1 MTMPEIAEAE
11 RTALPAVAARNIS
24 KRYGGTW
31 ALADVSLEV
40 WPGTVHALLGE
51 NGAGKSTLVKI
62 LAGAV
67 RPDEGE
73 VLIGGQPVALTSPAE
88 ARRSG
93 IAVVHQELSLFPAL
107 RVVSNVYAG
116 NEPHDRFGLALWP
129 FMQEE
134 LKRTLAEVG
143 WSIPLDREVGSL
155 TLAEQQMVEIVRAFH
170 FRSDLL
176 LLDEPN
182 SALTEQ
188 ESEALYDAIRRFR
201 ARRQAFLLVSH
212 RIDEVLKIADHVT
225 ILRDGKVVHSAPAV
239 ELTVREAI
247 RLMVGTTAAPAVRAV
262 SGAKLAG
269 PLRLDAVGI
278 RAGRLADLSLKVHA
292 GEIVGVAGLE
302 GSGIQDLFDVLFGTR
317 PLEAGELI
325 LDGAPYRPRS
335 PADAIRRSVA
345 SIPADRRTDGLMMN
359 RSVSEN
365 VVLVIL
371 ERLRSALRLISDRA
385 IRRAAEGFVQRFRI
399 RSLSTDSD
407 VATLS
412 GGNQQKV
419 VLAKWLALRPGMLL
433 LNDPTRGIDVGAKA
447 EVHDVVRELAAEGE
461 AILVWSSEA
470 DELLGLC
477 DRIIVLGRGRLAR
490 TIDPAVADRRDL
502 ALAVVGGDEG

>member
-1 MTMPEIAEAE
+1 MTMPEVAEVK
-11 RTALPAVAARNIS
+11 RDAVSAAAARNIS
-24 KRYGGTW
+24 KRYGGTR
-31 ALADVSLEV
+31 ALTNVSLDV
-40 WPGTVHALLGE
+40 QPGTVHALLGE

-62 LAGAV
+62 FAGAV

-73 VLIGGQPVALTSPAE
+73 VLIGGLPITLTSPAA

-93 IAVVHQELSLFPAL
+93 IAVVHQELSLFPSL

-116 NEPHDRFGLALWP
+116 NELHDGLGLALWP
-129 FMQEE
+129 QMHTE
-134 LKRTLAEVG
+134 LARTLADVG
-143 WSIPLDREVGSL
+143 WSIPLDRDVGSL

-170 FRSDLL
+170 FRADLV

-182 SALTEQ
+182 SALTES
-188 ESEALYDAIRRFR
+188 ESNALYDVVRRFR
-201 ARRQAFLLVSH
+201 ARGQAFLLVSH
-212 RIDEVLKIADHVT
+212 RLDEVLAIADHVT
-225 ILRDGKVVHSAPAV
+225 ILRDGRVVHSAPAA
-239 ELTVREAI
+239 ELTIRDTV
-247 RLMVGTTAAPAVRAV
+247 RLMIGTATASATRTP
-262 SGAKLAG
+262 SGAKAD
-269 PLRLDAVGI
+269 RSVKIDVRGI
-278 RAGRLADLSLKVHA
+278 HAGRLKELSMEVRQ

-302 GSGIQDLFDVLFGTR
+302 GSGVQELFDVLFGTR
-317 PLEAGELI
+317 RIDAGYIL
-325 LDGAPYRPRS
+325 LDGAPYQPRS

-345 SIPADRRTDGLMMN
+345 SIPADRRTDGLLMN

-371 ERLRSALRLISDRA
+371 DQLRSALRLLNDSS
-385 IRRAAEGFVQRFRI
+385 IRRAAQSFVERFRI
-399 RSLSTDSD
+399 RTLSAESE

-419 VLAKWLALRPGMLL
+419 VLAKWLALRPGVLL

-447 EVHDVVRELAAEGE
+447 EVHDVVRELAAEGV

-477 DRIIVLGRGRLAR
+477 DRIIVLSSGRQAR
-490 TIDPAVADRRDL
+490 TLDTAVADRRDL
-502 ALAVVGGDEG
+502 ALAVVGGDLS